1 VGPMGSEPELGP
13 GKECPRCH
21 LPIDFLERRKTKTG
35 QVYYIAWHYI
45 RGPDGTR
52 KVKKCYLGPRTY
64 RHGKVT
70 HEPMGVELHGM
81 VVDLEDIPRY
91 SEYLRKMAKNLGQK
105 MEDRT
110 LPSVH
115 ARAIVEAI
123 EELAGLIEPM
133 RQYIEA
139 KAREEEAKARAGGD
153 GQ

>member
-1 VGPMGSEPELGP
+1 
-13 GKECPRCH
+13 
-21 LPIDFLERRKTKTG
+21 
-35 QVYYIAWHYI
+35 
-45 RGPDGTR
+45 
-52 KVKKCYLGPRTY
+52 
-64 RHGKVT
+64 
-70 HEPMGVELHGM
+70 
-81 VVDLEDIPRY
+81 
-91 SEYLRKMAKNLGQK
+91 MAKNLGQK